1 MVSRE
6 CVQVLSVPDVITC
19 HGVYNQ
25 ASLTEKK
32 LRDQAS
38 LLCSDTRQ
46 LKQYIRGASWL
57 SSAGVRCCFVQ
68 VWAFSSSPSLL
79 AAWHQVPLIRKLKSR
94 ELQWFLLLPLARS
107 HLHGTWCSCPD
118 TGRASVVSKAF
129 HMTQGVENTWC
140 RIFRNCQLSA
150 LLPHFNFFFFFRP
163 T

>member
-6 CVQVLSVPDVITC
+6 CVQVLSVPDVITR

-57 SSAGVRCCFVQ
+57 SSAGVR
-68 VWAFSSSPSLL
+68 
-79 AAWHQVPLIRKLKSR
+79 
-94 ELQWFLLLPLARS
+94 
-107 HLHGTWCSCPD
+107 
-118 TGRASVVSKAF
+118 
-129 HMTQGVENTWC
+129 
-140 RIFRNCQLSA
+140 
-150 LLPHFNFFFFFRP
+150 
-163 T
+163 